1 MEAKQKL
8 WTCKRC
14 KDSFV
19 PVTGS
24 RICLSCAPRTCTG
37 CGVSMPTARSDKV
50 ICSSC
55 KPAVVLQ
62 RATQWYAEN
71 KNKKQE
77 YDSARRANSP
87 EAYRAASKRFRI
99 NNPEVK
105 NADTSVRRKRVQ
117 RATPKW
123 ANLFIIKEMYLL
135 ARERSKA
142 TGFEWHVDHIIPLR
156 GKKVCGLHV
165 ESNLQIIPAEHNLK
179 KRNHYSLEHNGVK

>member
-37 CGVSMPTARSDKV
+37 CGVSMPTARSDKA

-135 ARERSKA
+135 VRERSKA
-142 TGFEWHVDHIIPLR
+142 IGFEWHVDHIIPLR

-179 KRNHYSLEHNGVK
+179 KRNHYSLEHGGIK